1 MSRPA
6 DELARALLGC
16 RLVRVQPDGTRLSG
30 LIVETEAYLGIE
42 DQASHSH
49 KNRRT
54 TRTEPMYGPPGTAYV
69 YFTYGMHFCMNV
81 SAAAIDVPHAVLIRA
96 LEPAEG
102 IEAMTERRAGKRP
115 PDKVPLRDLC
125 SGPAKLCQALA
136 IDRDLTGVDM
146 CSSETLFLE
155 RGRAISDDA
164 VARDARIGLGNAG
177 AWTDRPLRWVV
188 MGNEHVSRKVR
199 AQDCAH

>member
-1 MSRPA
+1 MSRPG

-16 RLVRVQPDGTRLSG
+16 RLVRVQPDGSRLAG
-30 LIVETEAYLGIE
+30 LIVETEAYLGVE
-42 DQASHSH
+42 DHASHSH

-54 TRTEPMYGPPGTAYV
+54 ARTEPMYGAPGTAYV

-81 SAAAIDVPHAVLIRA
+81 SAAAVDVPHAVLIRA
-96 LEPAEG
+96 LEPTEG
-102 IEAMTERRAGKRP
+102 LEVMAQRRAGKRSP
-115 PDKVPLRDLC
+115 NTIYPRDLC

-136 IDRDLTGVDM
+136 IDRDFTGVDM
-146 CSSETLFLE
+146 CQSETLFLE

-177 AWTDRPLRWVV
+177 TWTDSPLRWVV
-188 MGNEHVSRKVR
+188 LGNEHVSRKVR